1 MRLITRLTTLASV
14 TTLALVLS
22 SCAGNSPRRPASSAD
37 AKSATDLTD
46 RCAQQ
51 QSRGQPTDIDCP
63 YPYYGTT
70 GQRGRAVPTLR
81 QSRDPLPTGPLPNL
95 ELPSGGGV
103 LGR

>member
-22 SCAGNSPRRPASSAD
+22 SCAGNSPKRPTSTAD
-37 AKSATDLTD
+37 SKSATDFTD

-51 QSRGQPTDIDCP
+51 HSRGQPTDIDCP
-63 YPYYGTT
+63 YPYNGAA
-70 GQRGRAVPTLR
+70 GQRDRAVPTLR
-81 QSRDPLPTGPLPNL
+81 QNRDPLPTGPLP
-95 ELPSGGGV
+95 ELPNGGGV